1 MDATGVDDKFSCR
14 VGEPSWT
21 AYTNSQFGI
30 VNGTISIAANSMTRF
45 ETMIIAMSAMFLAL
59 VALAAAF
66 AYMDRRRERR
76 WKMEQDRYDPGG
88 SR

>member
-1 MDATGVDDKFSCR
+1 MLLPGRRAQLDR
-14 VGEPSWT
+14 IHEQP
-21 AYTNSQFGI
+21 NGI
-30 VNGTISIAANSMTRF
+30 VNGTISMAANSMTRF
-45 ETMIIAMSAMFLAL
+45 ETMIIAMSAMF